1 MLNGY
6 RLMGV
11 EENQKYKGKN
21 VFYFMDSEKIRKC
34 IQTYFGNS
42 KQAQEVQTM
51 NTKIENCNTELL
63 EQQKQQLEYEIVH
76 GENAGHFAVFDIEAG
91 C

>member
-42 KQAQEVQTM
+42 K
-51 NTKIENCNTELL
+51 
-63 EQQKQQLEYEIVH
+63 
-76 GENAGHFAVFDIEAG
+76 
-91 C
+91 